1 MATCQACSGQI
12 NRSDRYCRTCGAP
25 VPSLVA
31 DLVDTH
37 PFDSDKPASAA
48 GARGSE
54 DATEPF
60 YSPPAAVE
68 RSGRTS
74 SSLHQT
80 RSFLARLFE
89 QKRNWLLIIPLFVL
103 IVAILAGTGITI
115 AKNELRSIIRQ
126 RVADQLRR
134 AQETAQQTA
143 QAKRGRFADS
153 DEAADEAVKNG
164 LGLVPADLSND
175 EYPDLDGIFVQK
187 LTSDDGPA
195 ALAHI
200 QAGDV
205 LMEFGDKQVSDSK
218 DVAEVLGSV
227 GPGAEVAMKLY
238 RDGEAVA
245 SRIRIA
251 DPSRAPYQ
259 PKPDPMRQGFLGVEE
274 VERSCCIS
282 GTRKWGLEIQSVADN
297 SPADLAGLEQGD
309 VITEFDKHPV
319 RTPEELSRRIRAAT
333 PRSKVLIKFY
343 RGANEQTAEVMIGH
357 RSGEDEANKE

>member
-48 GARGSE
+48 GARTSE
-54 DATEPF
+54 DPTEPF
-60 YSPPAAVE
+60 YSPPASVE
-68 RSGRTS
+68 RLGRTS

-80 RSFLARLFE
+80 RSFLTRLFE
-89 QKRNWLLIIPLFVL
+89 QKRNPLLLVPLLVL

-115 AKNELRSIIRQ
+115 GKNEVRRIIRG
-126 RVADQLRR
+126 RVAEQVRR

-143 QAKRGRFADS
+143 QPQRGRFADS

-200 QAGDV
+200 QA
-205 LMEFGDKQVSDSK
+205 
-218 DVAEVLGSV
+218 AEVLASV
-227 GPGAEVAMKLY
+227 GRGAEVAMKLY
-238 RDGEAVA
+238 RDGEAVFT
-245 SRIRIA
+245 RIRVA
-251 DPSRAPYQ
+251 DPVRAPYQ

-274 VERSCCIS
+274 VQRSCCIS

-333 PRSKVLIKFY
+333 PRSKVLIRFY
-343 RGANEQTAEVMIGH
+343 RGANEQTAEVLIGPLAV
-357 RSGEDEANKE
+357 RAMRTR

>member
-37 PFDSDKPASAA
+37 PFDSDKPASAE
-48 GARGSE
+48 GARRSE
-54 DATEPF
+54 DTTEPF
-60 YSPPAAVE
+60 YSPPASIE
-68 RSGRTS
+68 RLGRTS

-80 RSFLARLFE
+80 RSFLARMFE
-89 QKRNWLLIIPLFVL
+89 QKRNWLLVVPLLVL
-103 IVAILAGTGITI
+103 ILAILAGTGITI
-115 AKNELRSIIRQ
+115 AKNELRRIIHQ

-134 AQETAQQTA
+134 DQQAAQPQ
-143 QAKRGRFADS
+143 RGRLGDT
-153 DEAADEAVKNG
+153 DGRADEAVENG
-164 LGLVPADLSND
+164 LGFVPADLSND
-175 EYPDLDGIFVQK
+175 EYPDIDGIFVQK

-205 LMEFGDKQVSDSK
+205 LMEFGDKPVSDSK
-218 DVAEVLGSV
+218 DVAGVLASAGRGS
-227 GPGAEVAMKLY
+227 EVAMKLY
-238 RDGEAVA
+238 RDGEVIS
-245 SRIRIA
+245 SRIRAA
-251 DPSRAPYQ
+251 DPLRAPYQ
-259 PKPDPMRQGFLGVEE
+259 PKPDPVRQGFLGTGDVQ
-274 VERSCCIS
+274 RSCCIA
-282 GTRKWGLEIQSVADN
+282 GTRKWGLEIKRIVDN

-333 PRSKVLIKFY
+333 PRSKVLIRFY
-343 RGANEQTAEVMIGH
+343 RGANEQTAEVLIGH
-357 RSGEDEANKE
+357 LSGEGDENKE